1 MNQILGG
8 MMKNASIFTLLLFF
22 VLSING
28 NAQDKF
34 QYIGSKKCGAC
45 HKSAK
50 QGEQLKIWEASS
62 HAKAYETLKSAKA
75 DEIAKG
81 KGLGKAV
88 EAKECLACHVTG
100 HGKDAKMFDKSF
112 SIEEG
117 VQCEACHGAGSE
129 YKNMKIMKDHA
140 QSVANGMTDYK
151 DEAAIEAQCKTC
163 HNEKSPTYK
172 KFVFKESWAK
182 IAHPIPSK

>member
-1 MNQILGG
+1 
-8 MMKNASIFTLLLFF
+8 MMKKAAIISVLLFFF
-22 VLSING
+22 VLSMSV

-34 QYIGSKKCGAC
+34 QYIGSKKCGMC
-45 HKSAK
+45 HKTAK

-62 HAKAYETLKSAKA
+62 HAKTYEVLKSAKA

-88 EAKECLACHVTG
+88 EAKECLTCHVTG
-100 HGKDAKMFDKSF
+100 YGKDAKMFDKSF
-112 SIEEG
+112 SMEEG
-117 VQCEACHGAGSE
+117 VQCEACHGPGSE
-129 YKNMKIMKDHA
+129 YKNMKTMKDHA
-140 QSVANGMTDYK
+140 KAVAAGMTEFK
-151 DEAAIEAQCKTC
+151 DEAAIEALCKTC